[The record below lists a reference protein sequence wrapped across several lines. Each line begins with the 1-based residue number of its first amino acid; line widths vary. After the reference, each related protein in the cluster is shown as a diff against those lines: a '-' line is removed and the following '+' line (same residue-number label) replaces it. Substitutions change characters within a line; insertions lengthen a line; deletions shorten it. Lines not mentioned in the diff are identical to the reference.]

1 MQATLLQWRDG
12 TALSEIT
19 PGRVEVVDV
28 VVEVVLLL
36 VVAVGGAGER
46 SGSHC

>member
-28 VVEVVLLL
+28 VAA
-36 VVAVGGAGER
+36 VAVVVVVGGGGER
-46 SGSHC
+46 SSSHC